1 MSCLCA
7 PVWTN
12 STQFRSQSMDGL
24 TRAKVRSLA
33 GLAKWIAV
41 SGDLTTTVCVAM
53 EAHDYITNV
62 ILHMA
67 HQTTRHHGHTGTA
80 PQRTDG
86 THGGIHTNRSYPIS
100 QTLFERTKR
109 DKQWMMKLEDCKID
123 NRVPRFRLPFCKNSK
138 HFHFRFSD
146 WRGYWRQNFT
156 FLTNSV
162 QDA

>member
-1 MSCLCA
+1 MTIIS
-7 PVWTN
+7 
-12 STQFRSQSMDGL
+12 
-24 TRAKVRSLA
+24 
-33 GLAKWIAV
+33 
-41 SGDLTTTVCVAM
+41 
-53 EAHDYITNV
+53 
-62 ILHMA
+62 HMA

-80 PQRTDG
+80 PQLTDG

-146 WRGYWRQNFT
+146 WRGYWRQTPSELYLPNQFSIRCIAKS
-156 FLTNSV
+156 FNSWLTVPLGVVV
-162 QDA
+162 QMRWINLANNRPGSSLTD